1 MHLFKIKFLD
11 WGHHLDLALQI
22 ITIFS
27 NEELSDII
35 KIIKSLTDSGLL
47 IKGVTKTVQNEIKQ
61 PKTGIFRYVNV
72 YIMQEFIRKYV
83 NRKRCVKTRQIT
95 DSRQRNN

>member
-11 WGHHLDLALQI
+11 WGHPLDLAMRI

-35 KIIKSLTDSGLL
+35 KIIKSITDFGLL

-61 PKTGIFRYVNV
+61 PKSGIFRYVSR
-72 YIMQEFIRKYV
+72 YIM
-83 NRKRCVKTRQIT
+83 
-95 DSRQRNN
+95 

>member
-11 WGHHLDLALQI
+11 WGHHLDLALRI

-61 PKTGIFRYVNV
+61 PKSEIFRYVSR
-72 YIMQEFIRKYV
+72 YIM
-83 NRKRCVKTRQIT
+83 
-95 DSRQRNN
+95 